1 MNRTIITEFTLDE
14 VELRAIKNIIAITE
28 GKNTRVELSR
38 YNNMTEIP
46 KEEFITSLDL
56 SKVRGEQLVK
66 TLEALGLVI
75 NKRKKINKED
85 KKAKAVIV
93 FKEEAI
99 EKMIDALVN

>member
-1 MNRTIITEFTLDE
+1 MNALTGNDFNL
-14 VELRAIKNIIAITE
+14 K
-28 GKNTRVELSR
+28 
-38 YNNMTEIP
+38 
-46 KEEFITSLDL
+46 
-56 SKVRGEQLVK
+56 QLVK

-85 KKAKAVIV
+85 KKAKAVMV